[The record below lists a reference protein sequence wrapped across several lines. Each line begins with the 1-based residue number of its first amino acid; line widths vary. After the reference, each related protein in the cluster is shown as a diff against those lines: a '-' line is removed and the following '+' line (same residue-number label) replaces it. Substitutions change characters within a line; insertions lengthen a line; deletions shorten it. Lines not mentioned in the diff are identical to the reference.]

1 MTRVRLH
8 TTISKT
14 TEEKILKLEN
24 RFGTKSKV
32 VETAISAL
40 EKAETVGSC
49 DDCPLKEENSYRII
63 LDLISMREDMLD
75 RIMNIIFGELDF
87 QTFFNDLRKRAKEE
101 AFLFSQA
108 ISFKK
113 RNDFQSMVKY
123 LKMWEQISNHITILQ
138 IFESEHVV
146 LMRIRSFQKIP
157 EIVLEIIRGHLEG
170 LEITFELDL
179 GLDNLLKIKWISPE
193 LAMISKV
200 SRDMDQKLNVRY
212 NEVLK
217 RIKPHTYMKN
227 MLPINWEL
235 FNYLTEKTQNEM
247 IPMDLGLNQIK
258 YILGLKLDEIKEG
271 DELDIF
277 QKLLTYYE
285 DVNYLTILN
294 ISQEKKKIFVS
305 FKCQTDSIL
314 HLLIQLITFIVS
326 RISIKLIETNID
338 QTSVML
344 TFENVKKDDPE
355 IFNLLIR
362 EYFLSDLAPELIQT
376 IIVPKEL
383 LRKLNNEIFNK
394 NINSFKKIYK
404 LIGTEIGNA
413 ISIYCKKKNLVFGE
427 IVISWINQF
436 LKSKDCEINIKNN
449 VVTILYIS
457 PELPTI
463 DAHKNLIEG
472 LFSKVSKKVKIEQF
486 ENMLSITT

>member
-200 SRDMDQKLNVRY
+200 SRDM
-212 NEVLK
+212 
-217 RIKPHTYMKN
+217 
-227 MLPINWEL
+227 
-235 FNYLTEKTQNEM
+235 
-247 IPMDLGLNQIK
+247 
-258 YILGLKLDEIKEG
+258 
-271 DELDIF
+271 
-277 QKLLTYYE
+277 
-285 DVNYLTILN
+285 
-294 ISQEKKKIFVS
+294 
-305 FKCQTDSIL
+305 FKS
-314 HLLIQLITFIVS
+314 
-326 RISIKLIETNID
+326 N
-338 QTSVML
+338 
-344 TFENVKKDDPE
+344 
-355 IFNLLIR
+355 
-362 EYFLSDLAPELIQT
+362 
-376 IIVPKEL
+376 
-383 LRKLNNEIFNK
+383 
-394 NINSFKKIYK
+394 
-404 LIGTEIGNA
+404 
-413 ISIYCKKKNLVFGE
+413 
-427 IVISWINQF
+427 
-436 LKSKDCEINIKNN
+436 
-449 VVTILYIS
+449 
-457 PELPTI
+457 
-463 DAHKNLIEG
+463 
-472 LFSKVSKKVKIEQF
+472 
-486 ENMLSITT
+486 